1 MTPLLAA
8 IDVGTGS
15 ARAGIFTLSG
25 QLLGRAEQP
34 IETRRLSPVVAAQD
48 SEQIWRASAA
58 AVRAALAEAG
68 VRPGAVKGAKTAST
82 GGVVEALAFDAT
94 CSITFR
100 GPDGTPVGI
109 LPGEAPRWDTILWLD
124 HRGAAEADEFSATG
138 HPALRHLGGNMPPEM
153 APPKLLWVKRHM
165 PAAWAR
171 TGLILDLADFL
182 AWRATGSTR
191 RSKSVLTCKWS
202 YLAATGGWPRDLLAA
217 VGLDDLTERAGI
229 AAAPATVGAPV
240 GSLSPGAAADFALP
254 PGLPVGAGLVDAYAG
269 ALGVLGPSERPGDA
283 ALIAGTSTC
292 LLAVA
297 PDPPFIPSA
306 WGPFPEA
313 VLPRTAAIE
322 VGQSVSGAML
332 DRLLS
337 PPGAPAPTPELRAQ
351 VTARVRELRAEA
363 PDLAPEIQILP
374 DFLGN
379 RAPLGDARARGTIT
393 GLDMGGDF
401 DSLCKLYWRGAV
413 ALAIGLREMVE
424 HLGAHG
430 LAVNRLLLAGG
441 HARDSIVT
449 GLYADATGLRLI
461 EPRGDPVLL
470 GTAIVAGVAAGRY
483 PDTRAAARA
492 MGGEGPARAP
502 DPANAG
508 WLARDARAFA
518 LMRRHRAE
526 MEALLRSA

>member
-15 ARAGIFTLSG
+15 ARAGIFTLTG

-34 IETRRLSPVVAAQD
+34 IETRRLSPTVAAQD
-48 SEQIWRASAA
+48 SEQIWHASASA
-58 AVRAALAEAG
+58 LRAAIAEAG
-68 VRPGAVKGAKTAST
+68 VRAEE
-82 GGVVEALAFDAT
+82 VEALAFDAT
-94 CSITFR
+94 CSIAFR
-100 GPDGTPVGI
+100 APDGAPVGI

-124 HRGAAEADEFSATG
+124 HRAAAEAAEFSATG
-138 HPALRHLGGNMPPEM
+138 HPALRYLGGNMPPEM
-153 APPKLLWVKRHM
+153 APPKLLWVKRHL

-182 AWRATGSTR
+182 GWRATGSMR
-191 RSKSVLTCKWS
+191 RSHSVLTCKWS
-202 YLAATGGWPRDLLAA
+202 YLGATGGWPRDFFAA
-217 VGLDDLTERAGI
+217 VGLDDLADRAGI
-229 AAAPATVGAPV
+229 APAPAAVGEPI
-240 GSLSPGAAADFALP
+240 GRLSLDAAADLGLP

-269 ALGVLGPSERPGDA
+269 ALGVLGAERPGDA

-306 WGPFPEA
+306 WGPFADA
-313 VLPRTAAIE
+313 VLPGAAAIE

-332 DRLLS
+332 DRLLA
-337 PPGAPAPTPELRAQ
+337 PPGAPAPTAELRAR
-351 VTARVRELRAEA
+351 VTARLRELRAET
-363 PDLAPEIQILP
+363 PDLAPKIQILP

-401 DSLCKLYWRGAV
+401 DSLCRLYWRGAV
-413 ALAIGLREMVE
+413 ALAVGLREMIA

-430 LAVNRLLLAGG
+430 LTVDRLLLAGG
-441 HARDSIVT
+441 HARDSILT
-449 GLYADATGLRLI
+449 GLYADATGLKLI
-461 EPRGDPVLL
+461 EPRDDAVLL
-470 GTAIVAGVAAGRY
+470 GTAMVAGVAAGRY
-483 PDTRAAARA
+483 ADTRAAARA
-492 MGGEGPARAP
+492 MGGEGPERAP

-526 MEALLRSA
+526 MEALLRPL